1 MGSIGYILIGL
12 LKRKF
17 VIVVLTPSGFYCYHC
32 FCRFLVTLVSIRSY
46 LSSSILPKQK
56 KESVQKR
63 ALLLFRTERG
73 YECSIIFFDNFFCKY
88 FMKKSKESL
97 RKKVDVFVMTRIGRL
112 LVNRGERPKG
122 PKVVIIIILSITG
135 VVRSIKNRKQIIA
148 KYWDVSDLRQ
158 LKDCQFGLNLFW
170 GNGTSWETNGK
181 MYLFAFFGVDL
192 KFAVSIWAYFPLNH
206 HSIQQT
212 ALHTPQTLVR
222 NLQDYLIFSSSLAL
236 IFDQLELSCQTQLHG
251 SKLKK
256 WIEANLINWVY
267 ITTNHILLMLKG
279 IVETKKENLMLW
291 HFLHKA
297 SMHLKARPRKHFI
310 LWDFCCDTSLCWR
323 PQKICLF
330 SSFWRDFVQCKI

>member
-1 MGSIGYILIGL
+1 
-12 LKRKF
+12 
-17 VIVVLTPSGFYCYHC
+17 
-32 FCRFLVTLVSIRSY
+32 
-46 LSSSILPKQK
+46 
-56 KESVQKR
+56 
-63 ALLLFRTERG
+63 
-73 YECSIIFFDNFFCKY
+73 
-88 FMKKSKESL
+88 MKKSKESL

-256 WIEANLINWVY
+256 WTEANLINWVY

-330 SSFWRDFVQCKI
+330 SSFLRDFVQYKIKVKKLQGWHLGKLPSDEEVLTVIDCWDVGEATFPFVKNLFKEFLNIFLKFEFYLKMIWGSDLSEV